1 MTFDGFLYGL
11 ATYWY
16 LNDCEV
22 VMSSRALAGRPAIAA
37 VEELRPGRYPDEDG
51 AGMPELV
58 LRRFLEGAQVGPDDV
73 DGLLVCPAGMAAG
86 HGADIFVHERLND
99 ALGIR
104 PRFCETI
111 NAGGATYTI
120 MLSRAA
126 LAIGAGLADS
136 VLCVGAGKFPKVGA
150 GGADAMAR
158 MISHPD
164 FEYPYGSFIPALYA
178 LAATRHMAER
188 GTSRDALA
196 AVAVCSRDWALR
208 HPDALMRDAGPLT
221 IEMVLDS
228 RPIAWPFNLLDCS
241 VPCEGGAAFLVTSGE
256 RARELTEQPA
266 YLLGF
271 GEFHDHGN
279 ISHASDFAT
288 MGAGVS
294 ARAAFDMAG
303 VSPSD
308 VDLAE
313 LYDAFTINPILL
325 VEETGLV
332 EPGKGGHFFLDGRGA
347 PGGDLPINTYGG
359 LLSFGHTGDASG
371 MSMLVEGARQVMG
384 QAEGRQVDA
393 EIALVHTYGG
403 VMADH
408 STVLLGRTP

>member
-1 MTFDGFLYGL
+1 
-11 ATYWY
+11 
-16 LNDCEV
+16 
-22 VMSSRALAGRPAIAA
+22 MSSRALAGRPAIVA

-58 LRRFLEGAQVGPDDV
+58 LRGFLDGIELGPADV
-73 DGLLVCPAGMAAG
+73 DGLLVCPAGMASG
-86 HGADIFVHERLND
+86 SGADIFVHERLND

-104 PRFCETI
+104 PRFCETV
-111 NAGGATYTI
+111 NVGGATYTI

-126 LAIGAGLADS
+126 VAISAGLADA
-136 VLCVGAGKFPKVGA
+136 VLCVGAGKFPKVGR
-150 GGADAMAR
+150 GGADVMAR

-178 LAATRHMAER
+178 LAATRHMADR

-196 AVAVCSRDWALR
+196 AVAVCSREWALR

-241 VPCEGGAAFLVTSGE
+241 VPCEGGAAFLVTRGE

-279 ISHASDFAT
+279 ISHASDFAS

-325 VEETGLV
+325 LEETGLV
-332 EPGKGGHFFLDGRGA
+332 EPGKGGQFFLDGRGA
-347 PGGDLPINTYGG
+347 PGGDLPVNTYGG

-371 MSMLVEGARQVMG
+371 MSMLIEAARQVMG
-384 QAEGRQVDA
+384 EAKDRQLDT

-403 VMADH
+403 MMADH